1 MSILSQGV
9 KLNNLQSVLDFMYN
23 GEANVAQEELNSFL
37 AVAEELKIK
46 GLTEGRSNKKQGNSS
61 SVPLAKLD
69 TPCLPDEQ
77 QSTRRP
83 PPTMVLQP
91 SQHSVPLAENGTV
104 KSEPYET
111 STIHQDQAH
120 LANLQ
125 STEGDYGAE
134 EDYQDQHD
142 EEGNEMLQ
150 SVEVNRGKML
160 LYTLRER
167 PETFVG
173 TNTCPVLCSYF
184 HW

>member
-1 MSILSQGV
+1 MSIFSQGV
-9 KLNNLQSVLDFMYN
+9 KLNNLQSVLDFMYT

-91 SQHSVPLAENGTV
+91 KRHSIPLAENDTAQELVSV
-104 KSEPYET
+104 KSEPFET
-111 STIHQDQAH
+111 SSIHQHQAH
-120 LANLQ
+120 STNLQ

-134 EDYQDQHD
+134 EDYQDQYD
-142 EEGNEMLQ
+142 GERSEMLQ
-150 SVEVNRGKML
+150 SVEGNRGKML
-160 LYTLRER
+160 PYNLCER
-167 PETFVG
+167 PV
-173 TNTCPVLCSYF
+173 
-184 HW
+184 

>member
-1 MSILSQGV
+1 MFSQGV
-9 KLNNLQSVLDFMYN
+9 KLNNLQSVLDFMYT

-91 SQHSVPLAENGTV
+91 NQHSVPLAENGTAQEFVSV
-104 KSEPYET
+104 KSEPFET
-111 STIHQDQAH
+111 SSIHQHQAH
-120 LANLQ
+120 STNLQ

-134 EDYQDQHD
+134 EDYQDQYD
-142 EEGNEMLQ
+142 GERSEMLQ
-150 SVEVNRGKML
+150 SVEGNRGKML
-160 LYTLRER
+160 PYNLCER
-167 PETFVG
+167 HV
-173 TNTCPVLCSYF
+173 
-184 HW
+184 